1 VTGLSIRRATP
12 ADAETLFDIQKA
24 ASLVAFA
31 GIFTGPFPD
40 EEIRADW
47 TARLTDPDREVLV
60 AERDGR
66 PAGFAT
72 RAPEMLEQLFVL
84 PEAQGTGVGSAL
96 HDAVLD
102 RQRRAGGTICR
113 LWVLEANR
121 QARAFYERRGWRPDG
136 ETMRTNQP
144 PRPRALRYAI
154 RL

>member
-1 VTGLSIRRATP
+1 VTDLSTRTATP
-12 ADAETLFDIQKA
+12 ADAETLFDLQKA
-24 ASLVAFA
+24 ASLAAFA

-47 TARLTDPDREVLV
+47 AAKLTDPDREVLI
-60 AERDGR
+60 AEEGDK
-66 PAGFAT
+66 AIGFAT

-102 RQRRAGGTICR
+102 RQRAAGETICR
-113 LWVLEANR
+113 LWVLEANE
-121 QARAFYERRGWRPDG
+121 QARAFYERRGWRADG
-136 ETMRTNQP
+136 DTRLTNEP